1 MKKIARLLTLATP
14 LLACSAFAEVD
25 NSYIISP
32 PVVHFQ
38 FTRTHVQN
46 YFVVNKG
53 DNTIRLSV
61 KPIFYGIGDKGGPFA
76 NDKVLV
82 DNGKSYSL
90 LPYMK
95 VSPKTLVIPAH
106 ASRTV
111 RLQVAKPTTPLSDGT
126 YEGYVF
132 YQITPPKP
140 QEHRLGRNEKG
151 VEVELGLVF
160 DEAAGVVATVG
171 KGTAQGVTMK
181 CQMTPNH
188 LFVIA
193 KNPSTYQ
200 FRPLFNV
207 KDASGKTIQKN
218 VPIIPI
224 LPNSIAKHE
233 IDLPDAIRKNT
244 ASISWSENDKNFTA
258 QCNA

>member
-1 MKKIARLLTLATP
+1 MKKFPCLLALTTP
-14 LLACSAFAEVD
+14 LLASVAFSEVD

-32 PVVHFQ
+32 PVVHFH

-46 YFVVNKG
+46 YMVANTG

-61 KPIFYGIGDKGGPFA
+61 KPVFYGIGDKGGPFA

-82 DNGKSYSL
+82 DNGKSYTL

-111 RLQVAKPTTPLSDGT
+111 RLQVAKPTTQLSDGT
-126 YEGYVF
+126 YEGYVL
-132 YQITPPKP
+132 YTIAPPKP
-140 QEHRLGRNEKG
+140 HERRLPGNAKG
-151 VEVELGLVF
+151 TEVEVGLVF
-160 DEAAGVVATVG
+160 DEAAGVVGTVG

-193 KNPSTYQ
+193 NNPSTYQ
-200 FRPLFNV
+200 FRPLFNL

-233 IDLPDAIRKNT
+233 IDLTDAVRKNT

-258 QCNA
+258 QCTA